1 LRLWLSISFSPPLQ
15 AGGDS
20 AARAVLVGS
29 WLGAFHGASALPA
42 RWVAGLQAAPEV
54 KALVGSLRGATCGA
68 SAHQE
73 RNMWHPTHEGGERAA
88 RVHLGLPVEA

>member
-1 LRLWLSISFSPPLQ
+1 M
-15 AGGDS
+15 
-20 AARAVLVGS
+20 
-29 WLGAFHGASALPA
+29 
-42 RWVAGLQAAPEV
+42 QAAPEV

-73 RNMWHPTHEGGERAA
+73 RNMWHPTHEEGERAA